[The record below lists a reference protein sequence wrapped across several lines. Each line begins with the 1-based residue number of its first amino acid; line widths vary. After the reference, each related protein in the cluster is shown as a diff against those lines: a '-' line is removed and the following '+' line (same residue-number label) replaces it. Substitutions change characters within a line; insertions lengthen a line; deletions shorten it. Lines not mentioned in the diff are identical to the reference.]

1 MARWGRW
8 GSYRRRPQ
16 RRRPRDA
23 EGGIRARTRRG
34 AIGETWWSA
43 RFIAVLESF
52 TIGSRLQRGRS
63 YARSGQVL
71 GLEVEPGLVSA
82 RVQGSRRIP
91 YDVHIRV
98 KTLSARSWA
107 RLEKALA
114 DRALFAAR
122 LLAGEMPHEIEET
135 FAALGL
141 SLFPARSADLDTE
154 CSCPDFAN
162 PCKHIAATFYILAEA
177 FDDDPFLIFAWRGRT
192 RDELVSNLRRLRG
205 RATNADDVAEPL
217 VHSEPGAAM
226 APLSASI
233 DDFWRIDPTFDG
245 LHVVP
250 RASDTPD
257 ALLRQLGPPP
267 PAAGGRHLLERL
279 ASVYRAMAEGAE
291 RLAFSEPI
299 GPAVE
304 AEPGSHVETSAP
316 TSQAAGMSETR
327 HRRGSPPASVT
338 RGGVAARRPGPRF
351 YVTDMQDFANVDD
364 VPLPPAARRLAAFFG
379 SIVKTATS
387 IAPGI
392 EVRTPLKCR
401 RRLGRS
407 PCRGRLIV
415 RLTEAPPAI
424 DWRCGE
430 CGEAGV
436 LRSWECSDHDLG
448 GRNMDP
454 STAQVETTLPEAD
467 YELLARLDLV
477 DVSAEQLV
485 RGAAY
490 RSGAIRLEGTTQ
502 EFDALRAELA
512 AAIQAT
518 RSAPKATRLRRIR
531 RGLPHRSRNRSSRE
545 RVP

>member
-1 MARWGRW
+1 MANWGRW
-8 GSYRRRPQ
+8 GPYRRKPQ
-16 RRRPRDA
+16 RRRRREPA
-23 EGGIRARTRRG
+23 GGIPARTRRG

-52 TIGSRLQRGRS
+52 TIGSRLERGRS

-82 RVQGSRRIP
+82 RVQGSRRVP
-91 YDVHIRV
+91 YDVRIRV
-98 KTLSARSWA
+98 KTLSARSWG

-114 DRALFAAR
+114 DQALFAAR

-135 FAALGL
+135 FATLSL
-141 SLFPARSADLDTE
+141 SLFPARSADLDTD

-162 PCKHIAATFYILAEA
+162 PCKHIAATFYILAET
-177 FDDDPFLIFAWRGRT
+177 FDDDPFLIFAWRGST

-205 RATNADDVAEPL
+205 QAAHADDVAEP
-217 VHSEPGAAM
+217 HADSESGAAM

-233 DDFWRIDPTFDG
+233 DNFWRIDPTFDG

-267 PAAGGRHLLERL
+267 PTAGGQHLFERL

-291 RLAFSEPI
+291 SLAFGEPA

-304 AEPGSHVETSAP
+304 AEPGSPDEAHAP
-316 TSQAAGMSETR
+316 TPRAAGTSGTR
-327 HRRGSPPASVT
+327 RRRGSPPASVT
-338 RGGVAARRPGPRF
+338 GGRVATRPDPRF
-351 YVTDMQDFANVDD
+351 YVADMRHFANAVG
-364 VPLPPAARRLAAFFG
+364 VPLPPAARRLAAFFA

-387 IAPGI
+387 IAPDI

-407 PCRGRLIV
+407 PCHGRLIV
-415 RLTEAPPAI
+415 RLTEAASAI

-436 LRSWECSDHDLG
+436 LRGWECSDHDLG
-448 GRNMDP
+448 GRPAD
-454 STAQVETTLPEAD
+454 SGTARVEATLPDAD
-467 YELLARLDLV
+467 YELLATLDLV
-477 DVSAEQLV
+477 DLSAEKV
-485 RGAAY
+485 IRGAEY
-490 RSGAIRLEGTTQ
+490 QPSAIRLVGTPQ
-502 EFDALRAELA
+502 EFDALRAELS

-518 RSAPKATRLRRIR
+518 RSAPKATRLRRLR
-531 RGLPHRSRNRSSRE
+531 RRLAHRSRDESSRKQT
-545 RVP
+545 P

>member
-1 MARWGRW
+1 MANWGRW
-8 GSYRRRPQ
+8 GPYRRRPP
-16 RRRPRDA
+16 RRRPREA
-23 EGGIRARTRRG
+23 AGGIPARTKRG

-63 YARSGQVL
+63 YARGGQVL
-71 GLEVEPGLVSA
+71 GLEIEPGLVSA
-82 RVQGSRRIP
+82 RVQGSRRVP

-107 RLEKALA
+107 RLEKVLA

-135 FAALGL
+135 FATLGL
-141 SLFPARSADLDTE
+141 SLFPARSTDLDTD

-177 FDDDPFLIFAWRGRT
+177 FDDDPFLILTWRGRT
-192 RDELVSNLRRLRG
+192 RDELVSNLRKLRG
-205 RATNADDVAEPL
+205 EAAPADDIAEPHA
-217 VHSEPGAAM
+217 VSEPGTAM

-233 DDFWRIDPTFDG
+233 DNFWRIDPTFDG

-267 PAAGGRHLLERL
+267 PTAGGQHLLERL

-291 RLAFSEPI
+291 SLAFGEPAD
-299 GPAVE
+299 PAAA
-304 AEPGSHVETSAP
+304 AEPGPRDETRAP
-316 TSQAAGMSETR
+316 TPRADGTSGTR
-327 HRRGSPPASVT
+327 RRRGSPPAAVT
-338 RGGVAARRPGPRF
+338 GGGVAARSGARF
-351 YVTDMQDFANVDD
+351 YVTDMQHFANADD
-364 VPLPPAARRLAAFFG
+364 VPLPPAARRLAAFFA

-387 IAPGI
+387 ITPGI

-407 PCRGRLIV
+407 PCHGRLIV
-415 RLTEAPPAI
+415 RLTEAPSAI

-436 LRSWECSDHDLG
+436 LRGWECSDHDLG
-448 GRNMDP
+448 GRDADP
-454 STAQVETTLPEAD
+454 STARVETTLSDAD
-467 YELLARLDLV
+467 YELLATLDPV
-477 DVSAEQLV
+477 DISAEQLI
-485 RGAAY
+485 RGAEY
-490 RSGAIRLEGTTQ
+490 QPGAIRLVGTPQ
-502 EFDALRAELA
+502 EFDALRAELS

-518 RSAPKATRLRRIR
+518 RSAPKATQLRRLRRR
-531 RGLPHRSRNRSSRE
+531 LAHRSRDESSRKQT
-545 RVP
+545 P